1 MTNAST
7 AKRLPKRNE
16 IPDEMKWKL
25 EDMYASDEQWEQDFQ
40 EIKSLIAKIQ
50 GFPGKLG
57 ESAQNLLDCLKTQDR
72 IAEKMGRLYAYA
84 RMRRDEDNAN
94 PVYQALTDRAGT
106 LSVQASSAT
115 AFVTP
120 EILSIPAETLEKFMA
135 QESGLERYRFAL
147 QEILRTKE
155 HVLSPA
161 EEQLLAQVGELAH
174 GPGTIFGMLN
184 NADIKFPNIRD
195 ENGEEVELTK
205 GRYIQFLES
214 KDRRVRKDAF
224 EALYATYK
232 KHKNTL
238 AAILHASVKKDV
250 FYARVRKYQSARH
263 AALDADNIPVE
274 VYDNLVETIHE
285 YLPEMYRYIRLR
297 KKLLGV
303 DELHMYDLFAPI
315 VPDVDFRISYG
326 EAKRIVAEGLAP
338 MGEEYV
344 KILQEAFDSR
354 WIDVFENEGKTG
366 GAYSW
371 GPYGTHP
378 FVLMNWQDNLN
389 NMFTL
394 AHEMGHAIHS
404 YYTNTTQPFTYSD
417 YTIFVAEVASTCNEA
432 LVLHHLLETTTDP
445 RQRMYLINHH
455 LEAFR
460 TTVFRQ
466 TMFAEFEKITHEKV
480 EAGEPLTPELLCRV
494 YRELNLKYYG
504 PDMVVDE
511 EIDME
516 WARIPHF
523 YNAFYVYKYATG
535 FSAATALSQQIL
547 TEGRT
552 AVERYLNFL
561 KSGSSDY
568 SINLLKGAG
577 VDMASPKPV
586 RDALDVFRRRL
597 DEMEQLASRVSKS

>member
-1 MTNAST
+1 MSA
-7 AKRLPKRNE
+7 APAARMLPKRNE

-25 EDMYASDEQWEQDFQ
+25 EDMYATTEQWEQDFQ
-40 EIKSLIAKIQ
+40 EVRNLIVKIQ
-50 GFPGKLG
+50 GFAGKLA
-57 ESAQNLLDCLKTQDR
+57 ESAHNLLDCLKVQDQL
-72 IAEKMGRLYAYA
+72 AEKMGRLYAYA
-84 RMRRDEDNAN
+84 RMRRDEDNTNAT
-94 PVYQALTDRAGT
+94 YQALTDRAAT

-120 EILSIPAETLEKFMA
+120 EILSIPPETLEQFMA
-135 QESGLERYRFAL
+135 EEPELQLYQFAL

-161 EEQLLAQVGELAH
+161 EEQLLAAVGELAH
-174 GPGTIFGMLN
+174 APGTIFGMLN
-184 NADIKFPNIRD
+184 NADIKFPTIRD

-224 EALYATYK
+224 EALYATYRQQ
-232 KHKNTL
+232 KNTL
-238 AAILHASVKKDV
+238 AAILNASVKKDV
-250 FYARVRKYQSARH
+250 FYAKVRKYESARH
-263 AALDADNIPVE
+263 AAMDADNIPVE
-274 VYDNLVETIHE
+274 VYDNLIRTVRE
-285 YLPEMYRYIRLR
+285 YLPEMYRYVRLR

-315 VPDVDFRISYG
+315 VPDVEFKISYE
-326 EAKRIVAEGLAP
+326 EAKRIVAKGLEP
-338 MGEEYV
+338 LGEEYGS
-344 KILQEAFDSR
+344 ILQEGFNSR
-354 WIDVFENEGKTG
+354 WIDVHENQGKTS

-378 FVLMNWQDNLN
+378 FVLLNWQDNMN

-404 YYTNTTQPFTYSD
+404 YFTNTTQPFTYSD

-432 LVLHHLLETTTDP
+432 LVLEHLLRTTSDP
-445 RQRMYLINHH
+445 RERMYLINHQ

-460 TTVFRQ
+460 GTVFRQ
-466 TMFAEFEKITHEKV
+466 TMFAEFEKMTHEKV
-480 EAGEPLTPELLCRV
+480 EAGEPLTPELLCQM
-494 YRELNLKYYG
+494 YRELNLDYYG

-547 TEGRT
+547 REGKP
-552 AVERYLNFL
+552 AVDRYIRFL

-568 SINLLKGAG
+568 SINLLKAAG
-577 VDMASPKPV
+577 VDMTSPQPI
-586 RDALDVFRRRL
+586 RDALDVFKKLL
-597 DEMEQLASRVSKS
+597 DEMEQLAEQVR